1 MKFVDSSFEIIE
13 QAPGLEGAYKHC
25 EKIARVSYKSENSI
39 TETSAKK
46 FVDNLIK
53 NQHLACLEHITI
65 YLFDRYDVLT
75 VGEWTNSLASKY
87 ANNPYSKVKY
97 DEGVVFRGVYITT
110 NARVIIEN
118 DWYDDLNHICEPTWF
133 HEKRYSV
140 KFVLPIGI
148 VRDVLRHRKFSYIN
162 ESTRYINYTKEKH
175 GSGLTIVIP
184 RWIYSCRDEIAQ
196 YVDPQTYDSRDY
208 LLELS
213 GEELVKQL
221 SCEDRHVSAWV
232 DSLRKAES
240 DYFYL
245 MHVDDGYKLRPEQA
259 RGVLPLDT
267 RSELVMTGF
276 ASDWVHFFN
285 MRSYIKMAGS
295 AHEDLRYVVDQL
307 LEEFIK
313 RGYINEQDL
322 YKEDKIDS

>member
-13 QAPGLEGAYKHC
+13 QEPGMTGAYKHC

-53 NQHLACLEHITI
+53 NKHLSCLEHITI
-65 YLFDRYDVLT
+65 YLYDRYDAST
-75 VGEWTNSLASKY
+75 VGGWTDSLASRYK
-87 ANNPYSKVKY
+87 NNPYSKVKY
-97 DEGVVFRGVYITT
+97 DESVVIRGIYITT

-118 DWYDDLNHICEPTWF
+118 EWYNDLNYMCEPTWF

-148 VRDVLRHRKFSYIN
+148 VRDILRHRKFSYIN

-184 RWIYSCRDEIAQ
+184 RWIYSCRDHVAQ
-196 YVDPQTYDSRDY
+196 YIDPLTHDSRDY
-208 LLELS
+208 LLDLS

-221 SCEDRHVSAWV
+221 SCEDRHVSEWRK
-232 DSLRKAES
+232 SLKKAEE
-240 DYFYL
+240 DYLYL
-245 MHVDDGYKLRPEQA
+245 INSDDGYQLRPEQA

-267 RSELVMTGF
+267 KSELVMTGF
-276 ASDWVHFFN
+276 ASDWIHFFN

-295 AHEDLRYVVDQL
+295 AHEDLRYVVDKL

-313 RGYINEQDL
+313 RVYIYEDDL
-322 YKEDKIDS
+322 YKKDEVDS